1 MASSVARHRHGYAP
15 GMTEDEARPEEPRED
30 DRNDEL
36 DDSPVPDAEGEHT
49 EDEDTAPT

>member
-1 MASSVARHRHGYAP
+1 
-15 GMTEDEARPEEPRED
+15 MTEDEVRPEEPRED

>member
-1 MASSVARHRHGYAP
+1 VETDDNQPSG
-15 GMTEDEARPEEPRED
+15 EPRED

-36 DDSPVPDAEGEHT
+36 EDSPVPDAEGEHT